1 MDYGKAFLIG
11 GLLCLIGQILID
23 KTQLSPARMLVCYV
37 VMGVFL
43 GAVGV
48 YTPLVEFAG
57 AGATVPLTGFGY
69 NLAKGVKEAV
79 DKDGF
84 LGILTGGLKATAGGI
99 TAAVTCG
106 LLASLIFKAKD
117 KA

>member
-1 MDYGKAFLIG
+1 MVGEPLPLLFLSFSGIV
-11 GLLCLIGQILID
+11 LLSIFDGTKKNFVNID
-23 KTQLSPARMLVCYV
+23 V
-37 VMGVFL
+37 
-43 GAVGV
+43 AV
-48 YTPLVEFAG
+48 
-57 AGATVPLTGFGY
+57 GFGY

-79 DKDGF
+79 DKDGC

-99 TAAVTCG
+99 TATVTCG